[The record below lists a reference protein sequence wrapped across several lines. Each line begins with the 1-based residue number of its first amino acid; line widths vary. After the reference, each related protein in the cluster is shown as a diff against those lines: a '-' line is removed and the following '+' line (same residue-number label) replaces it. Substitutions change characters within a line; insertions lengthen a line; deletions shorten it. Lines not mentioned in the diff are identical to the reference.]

1 MSRFFV
7 LNLSLIITCCYRTD
21 IVQYGSANTDPA
33 TFASGQQLPTKPK
46 DLTYFCNPAGLGRK
60 GCKFLSKYDGTIWA
74 DTENY
79 YSDFSDIQFLN
90 IAYFISFFDINNDVS
105 YCKGWRTGE
114 NILDGKKWD
123 IKITKDEWD
132 ELWFDYDYYG
142 TSNDIEYT
150 ITYKYEVID
159 SLLHFSNTEG
169 QEFIFYPSDKDY
181 SKDIVDTGEI
191 IELEG
196 CMFY

>member
-1 MSRFFV
+1 MEK
-7 LNLSLIITCCYRTD
+7 N
-21 IVQYGSANTDPA
+21 G
-33 TFASGQQLPTKPK
+33 
-46 DLTYFCNPAGLGRK
+46 
-60 GCKFLSKYDGTIWA
+60 
-74 DTENY
+74 
-79 YSDFSDIQFLN
+79 
-90 IAYFISFFDINNDVS
+90 
-105 YCKGWRTGE
+105 
-114 NILDGKKWD
+114 

>member
-1 MSRFFV
+1 MLRLFILF
-7 LNLSLIITCCYRTD
+7 LCLSMFSCYKAD

-33 TFASGQQLPTKPK
+33 TFASGQQLPTRQSNY
-46 DLTYFCNPAGLGRK
+46 TTFCNPATLGRK
-60 GCKFLSKYDGTIWA
+60 GCKFLSKYDGTMWA

-90 IAYFISFFDINNDVS
+90 WIYFVSFFDINNDVS
-105 YCKGWRTGE
+105 YCRGWRTGE
-114 NILDGKKWD
+114 NILDEKKWD

-142 TSNDIEYT
+142 ASDDIEYT

-169 QEFIFYPSDKDY
+169 QEFIFHPSDKNY

-191 IELEG
+191 IELVG

>member
-1 MSRFFV
+1 MFSCFKAE
-7 LNLSLIITCCYRTD
+7 
-21 IVQYGSANTDPA
+21 IVQYSSKNVDPA
-33 TFASGQQLPTKPK
+33 TFASGQQLSTVPRNYTR
-46 DLTYFCNPAGLGRK
+46 FCEPGGLGRK
-60 GCKFLSKYDGTIWA
+60 GCKFLAKYDNTFWSDI
-74 DTENY
+74 ENY

-90 IAYFISFFDINNDVS
+90 WVYFISFFDINNNAS
-105 YCKGWRTGE
+105 YCRGWRTGE

-132 ELWFDYDYYG
+132 ELWFVYDYFG
-142 TSNDIEYT
+142 AGDDIEYT

-159 SLLHFSNTEG
+159 GLLHFSNTEG
-169 QEFIFYPSDKDY
+169 QEFIFHPSDKNY

>member
-1 MSRFFV
+1 MRKLFISFLCLVMFSCFKAEV
-7 LNLSLIITCCYRTD
+7 I
-21 IVQYGSANTDPA
+21 QYSSKNVDPA

-46 DLTYFCNPAGLGRK
+46 NHTYFCNPAGLGRK
-60 GCKFLSKYDGTIWA
+60 GCKFLSKYDGTMWA

-90 IAYFISFFDINNDVS
+90 IAYFISFFDINTDVS
-105 YCKGWRTGE
+105 YCKGWRPGE
-114 NILDGKKWD
+114 NNYDGIKWN
-123 IKITKDEWD
+123 IKIKKNEWD
-132 ELWFDYDYYG
+132 EFWFDYEYYG
-142 TSNDIEYT
+142 TSQEIEYT

-159 SLLHFSNTEG
+159 GLLHFSNTEG
-169 QEFIFYPSDKDY
+169 QEFIFHPSDKNY

-191 IELEG
+191 IEYEG

>member
-1 MSRFFV
+1 MFFV
-7 LNLSLIITCCYRTD
+7 DPVSFAICELLSSVGYLFNNQR
-21 IVQYGSANTDPA
+21 
-33 TFASGQQLPTKPK
+33 
-46 DLTYFCNPAGLGRK
+46 
-60 GCKFLSKYDGTIWA
+60 
-74 DTENY
+74 
-79 YSDFSDIQFLN
+79 
-90 IAYFISFFDINNDVS
+90 IAYGFSCLKERGVYFVSFFDINNDVS

-169 QEFIFYPSDKDY
+169 QEFIFYPSDKEY
-181 SKDIVDTGEI
+181 SKDIDLLISQTKRCSEI
-191 IELEG
+191 LKKISKKQIEEDKFLSLIN
-196 CMFY
+196 F

>member
-74 DTENY
+74 DKENY

-90 IAYFISFFDINNDVS
+90 WIYFVSFFDINNDVS
-105 YCKGWRTGE
+105 YCRGWRTGE
-114 NILDGKKWD
+114 NILDEKKWD

-142 TSNDIEYT
+142 ASDDIEYT

-169 QEFIFYPSDKDY
+169 QEFIFHPSDKNY

-191 IELEG
+191 IELVG